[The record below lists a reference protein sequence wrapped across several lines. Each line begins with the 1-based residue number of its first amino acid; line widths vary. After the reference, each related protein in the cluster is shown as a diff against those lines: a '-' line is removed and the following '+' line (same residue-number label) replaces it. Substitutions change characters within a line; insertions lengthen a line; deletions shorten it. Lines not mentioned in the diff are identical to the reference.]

1 MTGYSQISINAVS
14 PKLTPVSLTI
24 RKFTQSKKSEMT
36 MPAASVT
43 IFSTLTILFL
53 VPLWDRLVRPALEKR
68 GWAPTTLQ
76 RCAASQVLMAV
87 AMGVASAVEAW
98 RGSVQ
103 IAREAAGAQNHDI
116 SVLWLIPQI
125 AALGVSEFF
134 FIGAIEFF
142 YQQSPERMR
151 SLAAAL
157 ELVAFGIASYFN
169 TALISV
175 IGLLT
180 DWLPGDWAD
189 GNSLLE

>member
-1 MTGYSQISINAVS
+1 VVFFFFFFFSFSFFSFIFLFLT
-14 PKLTPVSLTI
+14 LTPSSSFFPSLC
-24 RKFTQSKKSEMT
+24 
-36 MPAASVT
+36 
-43 IFSTLTILFL
+43 
-53 VPLWDRLVRPALEKR
+53 PLITT
-68 GWAPTTLQ
+68 APFFHKT
-76 RCAASQVLMAV
+76 A
-87 AMGVASAVEAW
+87 
-98 RGSVQ
+98 
-103 IAREAAGAQNHDI
+103 
-116 SVLWLIPQI
+116 PQI
-125 AALGVSEFF
+125 IIMGVSEFF

-175 IGLLT
+175 VGSMT

>member
-1 MTGYSQISINAVS
+1 MEFFGS
-14 PKLTPVSLTI
+14 
-24 RKFTQSKKSEMT
+24 F
-36 MPAASVT
+36 
-43 IFSTLTILFL
+43 LFL
-53 VPLWDRLVRPALEKR
+53 FLLLIFIRNLTFDNNH
-68 GWAPTTLQ
+68 TLKKKKKT
-76 RCAASQVLMAV
+76 A
-87 AMGVASAVEAW
+87 
-98 RGSVQ
+98 
-103 IAREAAGAQNHDI
+103 
-116 SVLWLIPQI
+116 PQI
-125 AALGVSEFF
+125 VIMGVSEFF

-175 IGLLT
+175 VGSTT